1 MADREQRKYLASSVD
16 GGLLSD
22 ASKMTR
28 DQLVLDWAMPTVSQL
43 PPRQGSE
50 KQSELIK
57 AIHAGTSIEDANP
70 GTHDRWLFASG
81 EPGIWKGFSRIIR
94 S

>member
-1 MADREQRKYLASSVD
+1 MD

-28 DQLVLDWAMPTVSQL
+28 DKLVQDWAMPTASRL
-43 PPRQGSE
+43 PPRKWSD
-50 KQSELIK
+50 KQSELIH

-70 GTHDRWLFASG
+70 GTHDRWIFASG
-81 EPGIWKGFSRIIR
+81 EPGLWKRSGTII
-94 S
+94 SP